1 MSCWLSV
8 REATFV
14 VVFEEIGIGR
24 LSFFQCVATL
34 VRCDANTMGD
44 ARIFAI
50 GLLSIL
56 REMNPS
62 FPTLCTLYR
71 ADNLYSRIN

>member
-1 MSCWLSV
+1 MV
-8 REATFV
+8 
-14 VVFEEIGIGR
+14 
-24 LSFFQCVATL
+24 VATL
-34 VRCDANTMGD
+34 VRWDANTMGD

-50 GLLSIL
+50 GMLSIV

-71 ADNLYSRIN
+71 ADNLYSRIK